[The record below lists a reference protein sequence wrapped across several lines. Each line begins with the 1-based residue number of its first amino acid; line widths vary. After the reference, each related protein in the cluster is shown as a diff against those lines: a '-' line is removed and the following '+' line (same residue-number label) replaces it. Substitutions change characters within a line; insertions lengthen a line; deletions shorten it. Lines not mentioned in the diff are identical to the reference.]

1 MVELIGDD
9 CQPSSLTVPTQNN
22 SNAGARV
29 GILKMSGSKLYVV
42 GAAGWEIVTSTA
54 V

>member
-9 CQPSSLTVPTQNN
+9 CQPSSFTTPVENN
-22 SNAGARV
+22 NDTGARV
-29 GILKMSGSKLYVV
+29 GILKMSGSKLFVV
-42 GAAGWEIVTSTA
+42 GTGGWEVVTSTA

>member
-9 CQPSSLTVPTQNN
+9 CQPSTLTVPTENN
-22 SNAGARV
+22 NNTGAREGV
-29 GILKMSGSKLYVV
+29 LKMSGSKLYVV
-42 GAAGWEIVTSTA
+42 GTGGWEIVTSTA